1 MTPDRLRAAL
11 RDRYTIERELG
22 QGGMA
27 TVYLAHDI
35 KHDRDVAIKV
45 LKPELAAVIGAERF
59 VVEIK
64 TTAALQHPHILPL
77 FDSGTADSFLYYVM
91 PYIQGE
97 TIREKLNRETQFGV
111 EEAVRITR
119 DVADALDYAH
129 RNGVIHRDIKP
140 ENIMLHDGRPTVM
153 DFGIALALS
162 AAAGGRMTETGMS
175 LGTPHYMSPEQ
186 ATADK
191 EITGRSDIYSLG
203 AVLYEMLAGQPPHL
217 GGSAQQIIMKIIAEP
232 TQPVTVLRKSV
243 PGNVAAALSKAL
255 EKLPADRFDTA
266 KAFRDALAD
275 EHFTVAAQRI
285 TSSGGRRASRGALIG
300 GMAIVGALCFGA
312 AWLVRG
318 GPSAAQPVTQY
329 RVALAPGRTL
339 AGTPWSRLTVS
350 PDGSRLVYLGN
361 SVRGTQLF
369 VRKQDELDGTPI
381 PGTEG
386 AINPAFAP
394 SGDSVAFMNGRTIQI
409 VSLTGGALRL
419 ATDSLVGLPGVAWGS
434 DGYIYYDHLGVGPL
448 MRVRAAAGGKAES
461 IGQLDSIRGE
471 VQHVWPDV
479 LPNGKGVILTA
490 MHGGPG
496 VGGDEQDE
504 IAVLDLATGKHR
516 SLFRGV
522 FARYARSGHLI
533 YVTANGTLMG
543 IAFNQD
549 RMESSGEP
557 VKLAEG
563 LAIRTG
569 AGAVDLTISA
579 TGTLWFVSGG
589 ISALNSYEV
598 ISTGRDGSGV
608 RVVEGLAGLTTDP
621 VIAPDGNRLAVSG
634 RGEAGAHILIKDL
647 DVGTL
652 GKLMVNSASSPR
664 PAWTADGKSIAY
676 LAGDVPHRE
685 VQERLAVGGQPSKT
699 VLTDKRTIEEVIF
712 SPDGQWMVYRGGL
725 TRGELRLFARRIGTD
740 SSLALFKTEA
750 DVTSPA
756 LSPDGHWLA
765 YVSRESS
772 TPEVYVSPFP
782 NTTVVGR
789 VQISAAGGQEPVW
802 AHSGRELFYRSLGT
816 TTDSQ
821 MVMQVKTG
829 PAFVPG
835 PRRALFPLVRI
846 AESFAHQ
853 QYAVTHDDMH
863 FIMIRYPEAE
873 QAVQLSVIEN
883 VFGLL
888 RAGVGKK

>member
-111 EEAVRITR
+111 EESVRIAR

-129 RNGVIHRDIKP
+129 RSGVIHRDIKP

-203 AVLYEMLAGQPPHL
+203 AVLYEMLSGQPPHL

-232 TQPVTVLRKSV
+232 TQPVTTLRKSV
-243 PGNVAAALSKAL
+243 PANVAGALTKAL

-312 AWLVRG
+312 AWLIRG

-350 PDGSRLVYLGN
+350 PDGSRLVYVGN
-361 SVRGTQLF
+361 SVRGTQLY
-369 VRKQDELDGTPI
+369 VRKQDDLDGTQI

-394 SGDSVAFMNGRTIQI
+394 SGDSVAFMHGSTIQI
-409 VSLTGGALRL
+409 VSLTGGAVRV

-434 DGYIYYDHLGVGPL
+434 DGYIYYDHIGVGPL

-471 VQHVWPDV
+471 LQHVWPDV
-479 LPNGKGVILTA
+479 LPNSKGVILTA
-490 MHGGPG
+490 AHGGPG
-496 VGGDEQDE
+496 AGGGEQDE

-516 SLFRGV
+516 SLFRGIFV
-522 FARYARSGHLI
+522 RYARSGHLI

-543 IAFNQD
+543 VPFDQD
-549 RMESSGEP
+549 RMETSGQP
-557 VKLAEG
+557 MKLAEG
-563 LAIRTG
+563 VAVRTG
-569 AGAVDLTISA
+569 GGAVDLTISA

-589 ISALNSYEV
+589 ISALSSYEV
-598 ISTGRDGSGV
+598 ISTYKDGSAV
-608 RVVEGLAGLTTDP
+608 HVVEGLAGLITDP
-621 VIAPDGNRLAVSG
+621 VIAHDGKRLAVSVREG
-634 RGEAGAHILIKDL
+634 GSQIAIKDL
-647 DVGTL
+647 EVGTL
-652 GKLMVNSASSPR
+652 SRLTVNAASSPR
-664 PAWTADGKSIAY
+664 PAWTADSKSIAY
-676 LAGDVPHRE
+676 LAGDVLHRE
-685 VQERLAVGGQPSKT
+685 VQERLADGSQPSKT
-699 VLTDKRTIEEVIF
+699 VLTDKRTIEEVIL
-712 SPDGQWMVYRGGL
+712 SPDGQWMVYRVGL
-725 TRGELRLFARRIGTD
+725 TRGESRLFARRIGTD
-740 SSLALFKTEA
+740 SSIALFKTEA

-756 LSPDGHWLA
+756 LSPDGRWLA
-765 YVSRESS
+765 YVSSESS
-772 TPEVYVSPFP
+772 KPEVYVSPFP
-782 NTTVVGR
+782 NTTVGGR
-789 VQISAAGGQEPVW
+789 VQISAGGGREPVW

-816 TTDSQ
+816 TTDTQ
-821 MVMQVKTG
+821 MVMQVTTG
-829 PAFVPG
+829 PAFAPG

-863 FIMIRYPEAE
+863 FIMIRFPEAE
-873 QAVQLSVIEN
+873 QSVQLSVIEN

-888 RAGVGKK
+888 RAGAGKQ